1 MAKDSTLGLR
11 AQQRWTQKKARAVL
25 GAWRRSGQSGA
36 AFARAIG
43 VVPQRLYWW
52 KRRLPEG
59 SSVPAFVPVVAV
71 ASGSR
76 ASTRAVTGPHWAS
89 AVSTTASAALVVTSI
104 GGVRIEV
111 YEVDASTAAWV
122 TAVLDGGTGR

>member
-1 MAKDSTLGLR
+1 MAKDSTTGAT
-11 AQQRWTQKKARAVL
+11 AQTRWTEKRARAAL
-25 GAWRRSGQSGA
+25 DAWRRSGQSGA

-52 KRRLPEG
+52 KRRL
-59 SSVPAFVPVVAV
+59 SRDAAVPAFVPVVAV
-71 ASGSR
+71 APRSTS
-76 ASTRAVTGPHWAS
+76 STRVVAGPPLAS
-89 AVSTTASAALVVTSI
+89 AISATASAALVVSST

-122 TAVLDGGTGR
+122 TSVLDGGTGR